1 MKFVLSLIICS
12 SVAGECMPPFDWHDT
27 FESQYDCMVFGY
39 EESFNKMKFINSE
52 NTIEEELTKNIAT
65 IGENLNIRRIENIIL
80 DEDGI
85 LVSYIHNSVAENLG
99 KIGVIVSLVSKAD
112 KVILKELGKKIAMHI
127 AATKPLS
134 INVVSLDP
142 KVVENEKEILKEQ
155 TLSSGK
161 PEEIADKIVK
171 GRLQKFYQDV
181 VLEEQT
187 FVMDG
192 KSSIKAV
199 LKQYSDQVGTDISIG
214 NFKILV
220 LGEGIDKEEKDFA
233 SEVAETVKQ

>member
-1 MKFVLSLIICS
+1 
-12 SVAGECMPPFDWHDT
+12 
-27 FESQYDCMVFGY
+27 
-39 EESFNKMKFINSE
+39 
-52 NTIEEELTKNIAT
+52 
-65 IGENLNIRRIENIIL
+65 
-80 DEDGI
+80 
-85 LVSYIHNSVAENLG
+85 
-99 KIGVIVSLVSKAD
+99 
-112 KVILKELGKKIAMHI
+112 MHI

-134 INVVSLDP
+134 INVDGLDP

-187 FVMDG
+187 FVIDG

-199 LKQYSDQVGTDISIG
+199 LKQYSDQVGTEISIG

-233 SEVAETVKQ
+233 AEVAETVKQWSKYKRRLWKKLNGREFY